1 MLLLLVSG
9 LIGLIVRTAVDSVGS
24 TFVVVRVVAG
34 IGIVDIAEEL
44 IDSYQELEFGK
55 DQQED
60 EVAAEELVQELQ
72 LDQKAQ
78 DQKY

>member
-1 MLLLLVSG
+1 MLLLLASG

-44 IDSYQELEFGK
+44 IDSY
-55 DQQED
+55 
-60 EVAAEELVQELQ
+60 
-72 LDQKAQ
+72 
-78 DQKY
+78 